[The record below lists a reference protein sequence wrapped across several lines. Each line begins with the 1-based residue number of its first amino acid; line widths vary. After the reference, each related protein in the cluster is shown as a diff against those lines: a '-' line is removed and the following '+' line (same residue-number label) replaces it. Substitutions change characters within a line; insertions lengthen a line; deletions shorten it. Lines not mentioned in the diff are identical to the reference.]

1 MELSHIPQE
10 EAQMRIEEEDEY
22 HAPAGDY
29 IPPLVPTGP
38 TDADVAEL
46 KWWCHRELNGR
57 SWFFRLGSVCQ

>member
-1 MELSHIPQE
+1 
-10 EAQMRIEEEDEY
+10 MRIEEEDEY